1 MPGTAAAASAGKT
14 PRRSTVPAPTPR
26 AMSPRTSSP
35 RGWRATARSRSPTR
49 SACASRSRSSWRPSG
64 QSASRCPRS
73 RPWSKSTSTSAR
85 SRSSGSS
92 SFAVRSTSRRQPMAT
107 LAAPTSTFRGN
118 GPTRRT
124 CSPPRRVSNGSRWW
138 SRRTAKTVLVT
149 GIDGFAGSHLSDL
162 LLRRRHTVHGT
173 IRGARP
179 ASRAELAPRVRT
191 HQVDLLD
198 RDRVE
203 SLVREIQPQWVFHLA
218 ALSSPAASWD
228 DPAETIATN
237 AGLEANLLA
246 AVVKQNPMPRVVVV
260 GSADEYG
267 RPLGGARR
275 LDEAT
280 PLRPLSPY
288 GVSKVTQD
296 LLALQYHL
304 SHGLAAIRLRPFNH
318 AGPRQ
323 APSFAVA
330 SFAQQIARIEL
341 GKQPPVLKVGNL
353 EARRDFTDVRDI
365 VRAYLLAAE
374 KGKPGEVYNVG
385 SGTATRLREV
395 VALLLAMTRTKISL
409 EVDPARTH
417 AVEAEVYV
425 CDARRFQRLT
435 GWRPKIG
442 MKRMLRDTLDDW
454 RRQERSAA

>member
-1 MPGTAAAASAGKT
+1 
-14 PRRSTVPAPTPR
+14 
-26 AMSPRTSSP
+26 
-35 RGWRATARSRSPTR
+35 
-49 SACASRSRSSWRPSG
+49 
-64 QSASRCPRS
+64 
-73 RPWSKSTSTSAR
+73 
-85 SRSSGSS
+85 
-92 SFAVRSTSRRQPMAT
+92 
-107 LAAPTSTFRGN
+107 
-118 GPTRRT
+118 
-124 CSPPRRVSNGSRWW
+124 
-138 SRRTAKTVLVT
+138 
-149 GIDGFAGSHLSDL
+149 
-162 LLRRRHTVHGT
+162 VHGT
-173 IRGARP
+173 IRGDRP
-179 ASRAELAPRVRT
+179 APRAELAPHVRT
-191 HQVDLLD
+191 HQVDLRD

-280 PLRPLSPY
+280 PLRP
-288 GVSKVTQD
+288 
-296 LLALQYHL
+296 QYHL

-323 APSFAVA
+323 APTFAVA

-353 EARRDFTDVRDI
+353 EPRRDFTDVRDI

-395 VALLLAMTRTKISL
+395 VARLLAMTRTRISL
-409 EVDPARTH
+409 EVDPARKH

-442 MKRMLRDTLDDW
+442 LERMLRDTLDDW
-454 RRQERSAA
+454 RRQERRAA

>member
-1 MPGTAAAASAGKT
+1 MPGMAVAASAGKT
-14 PRRSTVPAPTPR
+14 PRRSTVPVPTPR
-26 AMSPRTSSP
+26 VTSPRTSSP
-35 RGWRATARSRSPTR
+35 RGSRVTARSRSPTR
-49 SACASRSRSSWRPSG
+49 SACESRSRFSSRPSAPSASRSPRSSTW
-64 QSASRCPRS
+64 SRS
-73 RPWSKSTSTSAR
+73 ISTSAPW
-85 SRSSGSS
+85 RSSGSS
-92 SFAVRSTSRRQPMAT
+92 SCAARSTSRRQPTAT
-107 LAAPTSTFRGN
+107 LAAPTSIFRGS
-118 GPTRRT
+118 GPTRRS

-149 GIDGFAGSHLSDL
+149 GIDGFAGSHLADL
-162 LLRRRHTVHGT
+162 LVRRRHNVHGT
-173 IRGARP
+173 IRGDRP
-179 ASRAELAPRVRT
+179 ASRAELTPRVRT

-198 RDRVE
+198 RERVE
-203 SLVREIQPQWVFHLA
+203 IVVREIQPQWVFHLA
-218 ALSSPAASWD
+218 ALSSPEASWD
-228 DPAETIATN
+228 DPAGTIATN

-246 AVVKQNPMPRVVVV
+246 ALVKQKPMPRVVVL

-267 RPLGGARR
+267 RPIGAARR

-304 SHGLAAIRLRPFNH
+304 SHGLAAIRIRPFNH
-318 AGPRQ
+318 AGPAQ
-323 APSFAVA
+323 APTFAVA

-353 EARRDFTDVRDI
+353 EARRDLTDVRDV

-374 KGKPGEVYNVG
+374 KGKSGEVYNVG
-385 SGTATRLREV
+385 SGTATPLREV
-395 VALLLAMTRTKISL
+395 VALLLKMTRTRISL
-409 EVDPARTH
+409 EVDPARKH

-435 GWRPKIG
+435 GWRPKVG
-442 MKRMLRDTLDDW
+442 LERMLRDTLDDW